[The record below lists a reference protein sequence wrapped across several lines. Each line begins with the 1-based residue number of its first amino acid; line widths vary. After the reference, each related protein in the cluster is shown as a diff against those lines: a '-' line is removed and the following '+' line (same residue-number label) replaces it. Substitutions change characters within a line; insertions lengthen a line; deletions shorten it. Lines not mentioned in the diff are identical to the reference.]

1 MKSSKNTNVLILTEG
16 IGKIWNEVYSVNE
29 SMTTLERKE
38 LIRGFE
44 DGVNELFGKW
54 AAKAMNFKDKLVGGA
69 KNAFSSMA
77 AKGKEYYEKG
87 KQLAG
92 EAWEKMKEFAGSVMQ
107 KIKESYGKAVE
118 AISTGYQNFKLSVT
132 KAYQDALTSINQA
145 YQSMKDK
152 ATAFAEACKG
162 IWSDILE
169 ESALLIQATKEKFAA
184 MKEGVSEWFAKN
196 KAELEKS
203 ASEAKSSGVDSLKKL
218 GEMASAALA
227 KGTKV
232 VSDIGAV
239 ALFIC
244 ISPIILL
251 VKGIKAIPGVYDS
264 AVEMV
269 KTFVEKEAAEY
280 AENRVKESL
289 RYIKT
294 FENFK
299 H

>member
-1 MKSSKNTNVLILTEG
+1 MKSRKNIDVLILTEK
-16 IGKIWNEVYSVNE
+16 IDSIWNQVYSVNE
-29 SMTTLERKE
+29 SMNVTKRKE

-44 DGVNELFGKW
+44 DGINELFGKW
-54 AAKAMNFKDKLVGGA
+54 AAKAMNLKDKLVGGA

-107 KIKESYGKAVE
+107 KIKESYGKAVD
-118 AISTGYQNFKLSVT
+118 AISTSYQNFKLSVT

-152 ATAFAEACKG
+152 AAAFAEACKG

-203 ASEAKSSGVDSLKKL
+203 ASEAKSSGIESMSKL
-218 GEMASAALA
+218 SEMVSTALA
-227 KGTKV
+227 KGAKV
-232 VSDIGAV
+232 ASDIGAV

-244 ISPIILL
+244 VSPIILL
-251 VKGIKAIPGVYDS
+251 VKGVKAIPGVYDS
-264 AVEMV
+264 AVGMI

-294 FENFK
+294 FEGFK
-299 H
+299 Y

>member
-132 KAYQDALTSINQA
+132 K
-145 YQSMKDK
+145 
-152 ATAFAEACKG
+152 
-162 IWSDILE
+162 
-169 ESALLIQATKEKFAA
+169 
-184 MKEGVSEWFAKN
+184 VS
-196 KAELEKS
+196 S
-203 ASEAKSSGVDSLKKL
+203 
-218 GEMASAALA
+218 
-227 KGTKV
+227 
-232 VSDIGAV
+232 
-239 ALFIC
+239 
-244 ISPIILL
+244 SPITL
-251 VKGIKAIPGVYDS
+251 
-264 AVEMV
+264 
-269 KTFVEKEAAEY
+269 
-280 AENRVKESL
+280 
-289 RYIKT
+289 
-294 FENFK
+294 
-299 H
+299 